1 VKADPF
7 AQLRLLDVQNLDAL
21 LDLLAHRRR
30 NLPELTEL
38 ATLEERRS
46 QLGDQR
52 VEADTDV
59 TDLSAQQRK
68 ADADVEQV
76 KARRAR
82 NQERLDRG
90 DVGSPKDLASLQ
102 SEVQALERRIG
113 VLEDEELEVMELLE
127 TAQARLGE
135 TERHL
140 GEVDV
145 RIARLAAARD
155 EAFAAIDAEAD
166 KANAER
172 QQLAA
177 ELPADLLTLYD
188 KLRAQLGGVGAA
200 ALQQRRCT
208 GCRLELT
215 PADRARILAAPADEV
230 VRCEECRRI
239 LVRAAA
245 ESLS

>member
-1 VKADPF
+1 MKADPF
-7 AQLRLLDVQNLDAL
+7 AQLRLLDLQSLDAL

-30 NLPELTEL
+30 TLPQLAEL
-38 ATLEERRS
+38 AELAQRRS
-46 QLGDQR
+46 ALDDER
-52 VEADTDV
+52 VGAETDV
-59 TDLSAQQRK
+59 ADLSRQQRK

-76 KARRAR
+76 KARRTR

-90 DVGSPKDLASLQ
+90 DVGSPKDLAGLQ
-102 SEVQALERRIG
+102 SEVQALQRRID

-127 TAQARLGE
+127 TAQARLAQGKRALE
-135 TERHL
+135 QI
-140 GEVDV
+140 D
-145 RIARLAAARD
+145 AQLAALGSVRD
-155 EAFAAIDAEAD
+155 EAFATIDAEAE
-166 KANAER
+166 KARAER

-177 ELPADLLTLYD
+177 ELPADLLALYE

-215 PADRARILAAPADEV
+215 PADRSRILAAPPDEV

-239 LVRAAA
+239 LVRVH
-245 ESLS
+245 ESPV